1 VESPYIFLK
10 KNSIK
15 AICVVWVYFSFWA
28 RALGEGEVT
37 DRPIG
42 NQLKLSHERGWGI
55 WQLSEVDLLAQSLS
69 GSSGLEWQS
78 LQIELF
84 GWLQVSF
91 QLSHNGSIT

>member
-15 AICVVWVYFSFWA
+15 AICVVWVYFSWA
-28 RALGEGEVT
+28 RALGEGEDT
-37 DRPIG
+37 NRPIG
-42 NQLKLSHERGWGI
+42 NKLKLSHERGWGI

-78 LQIELF
+78 LQMESF
-84 GWLQVSF
+84 GWWQVSF
-91 QLSHNGSIT
+91 QLSQNRSIT